1 MRSFFLNIITGF
13 IVISSL
19 LSRASDTI
27 SVSSNFF
34 HIDHQKKVIIINKP
48 AAVINQQFVNVKS
61 HILLNNVYEFHTSV
75 QIIEKGVEYNVSKNA
90 EMYKLYFSELPVV
103 QINTNYTIVDDPKVF
118 AVFNLYESNGNIFS
132 SNMGIEYRGSFSQTF
147 PKKSFGLNFW
157 NDTIGDNK
165 RDVELLG
172 MREDNKYN
180 LQAMYNEPLRIRS
193 KSSNE
198 LWLQVHQ
205 VVFYQNEEPEAVNGI
220 RTEYVDLFINNEYR
234 GVYALSEPVDRKQ
247 LKLKKHN
254 GNIRGEL
261 YKGAT
266 WDAPVTFT
274 SIPAFTNGNP
284 IWGGFEY
291 EYPDEIPPYWNNLHD
306 FINFVANANDCN
318 FYSNYKNKVQ
328 LNNAVDFFIFINL
341 LRASDNMGKNMFIA
355 KYTSNQ
361 PYFFVPWDL
370 DGVFGTIFDGSKQ
383 NITDDLMSN
392 FLYTRLLNDC
402 SNQGFNQTLKT
413 RWSSLRSSIITPQ
426 NILAILNTNYNYLN
440 SNGIYF
446 REDIAWNQ
454 LANDS
459 AELNYIE
466 TWLNERIAFL
476 DLFFNY
482 TCTPQNI
489 HDIPPTAIAKDL
501 TVYLNNNGTA
511 NINAAQIDNG
521 SSDAC
526 GIANMIVTP
535 NAFNCSHLGTNNVVL
550 RVTDISAIQSFDTAI
565 VTIVDTIKPIAIAQ
579 NRTVY
584 LNSNGE
590 AVLTAD
596 QVNNGSFDNCGLNN
610 FTLSK
615 SVFNCN
621 DLGVNIVQFTALD
634 NSGNQRS
641 VYAEITVIDTIKPI
655 GNAQNLNVYLN
666 NQGLAQI
673 YASMV
678 NNSIQDN
685 CSISNFELS
694 ETSFDCNDLG
704 LQNLILTAT
713 DESGNQKDFSFSV
726 MVIDTITP
734 AIGIVNNISITSQP
748 NICGAVVNW
757 TTPSIVDNCQFN
769 VVSNHHSGDLFTAG
783 NTTVTYNVSDNSGN
797 ASTKSFNVYVF
808 DNQSPIF
815 TNGPQNLT
823 VSTSLN
829 SNMAAVSWNLPTV
842 DDNCTF
848 TLTSNYQPGTS
859 FPIGTTTVI
868 YTAVDGNNNSSQY
881 SFNVTVIDQESPV
894 FSNIHPDITTCE
906 GLAVYYTLPSAT
918 DNSNGPVSVSRIG
931 GYESGF
937 VFPSGLTFVKF
948 KAIDDFGNFEL
959 DSFAVMVHPKQT
971 APQLIPNGSLDL
983 CELDTLIISTN
994 FSGPVYWSNN
1004 AFSNEISINSS
1015 TNISAFFIDNNGC
1028 ESHVS
1033 EALIITKHPIPPAPI
1048 ISANNNLTVCE
1059 GENINLSANLNES
1072 IIWSNGQTGSS
1083 ISINHSGSYYAYY
1096 NDAFGCRSHNST
1108 ALNITINPLPS
1119 SPIIDNFQPI
1129 YNACFGDTILVNAA
1143 GNNIHWSNGAIGNNV
1158 FVTET
1163 NSIYAYSVDLNTNCK
1178 SINSNVFTALFY
1190 DKPSVANLSFNNG
1203 KIKSD
1208 LIGNYQYVWYLN
1220 GSLLSNLNA
1229 YEIPFQGEGSYS
1241 LELKNQFNCSS
1252 VSNPF
1257 YFSVLGLND
1266 NYSAFE
1272 INIYP
1277 NPFNSSFRITGK
1289 MSNKMKVTIFDNIGN
1304 IVWFANGNS
1313 IYNSDIGFDFAAG
1326 LYFIIIEDENQK
1338 RESFKIIKT
1347 Q

>member
-1 MRSFFLNIITGF
+1 M
-13 IVISSL
+13 SS
-19 LSRASDTI
+19 ASDTI

-48 AAVINQQFVNVKS
+48 AAAINQQFVNVKS
-61 HILLNNVYEFHTSV
+61 HILLDNVYEFHTSV
-75 QIIEKGVEYNVSKNA
+75 QIIEKGVEYNVSKNS
-90 EMYKLYFSELPVV
+90 EMYKLYFSELPVIK
-103 QINTNYTIVDDPKVF
+103 INTNYTIVDDPRVYALFK
-118 AVFNLYESNGNIFS
+118 LYENNGNYLQ
-132 SNMGIEYRGSFSQTF
+132 SNIGVEYRGEFSQTL
-147 PKKSFGLNFW
+147 PKKSLSLRFW
-157 NDTIGDNK
+157 NDTLGNEK
-165 RDVELLG
+165 RDVSLIGL
-172 MREDNKYN
+172 REDNKYN

-193 KSSNE
+193 EVSNE
-198 LWLQVHQ
+198 LWRQIHQ
-205 VVFYQNEEPEAVNGI
+205 PYYLNEESGAINGI
-220 RTEYVDLFINNEYR
+220 RAKYVDLFINNEYR

-261 YKGAT
+261 YKADY
-266 WDAPVTFT
+266 WFSPVLFDSVPTF
-274 SIPAFTNGNP
+274 INGSTY
-284 IWGGFEY
+284 WGGFEHQ
-291 EYPDEIPPYWNNLHD
+291 YPDEIEPYWNNFHS
-306 FINFVANANDCN
+306 FVNFVVSANDCD
-318 FYSNYKNKVQ
+318 FYSQYQSKFQVE
-328 LNNAVDFFIFINL
+328 NAVDYFIFINL
-341 LRASDNMGKNMFIA
+341 LRATDNRGKNLFIA
-355 KYTSNQ
+355 KYAQNH

-370 DGVFGTIFDGSKQ
+370 DGVLGNIYDGTRDLTTIDILSNGFFDRIRQ
-383 NITDDLMSN
+383 
-392 FLYTRLLNDC
+392 DC
-402 SNQGFNQTLKT
+402 SSNGFNQKLVNRWNNLRNGGLITTSNIISMLNNKYAFLK
-413 RWSSLRSSIITPQ
+413 
-426 NILAILNTNYNYLN
+426 A
-440 SNGIYF
+440 NGVYD
-446 REDIAWNQ
+446 REKIAWNGFNEDTTEIQ
-454 LANDS
+454 
-459 AELNYIE
+459 YI
-466 TWLNERIAFL
+466 TNWLNARINYLDTAFAL
-476 DLFFNY
+476 PCN
-482 TCTPQNI
+482 PQNI

-535 NAFNCSHLGTNNVVL
+535 NAFNCSHLGTRNVVL

-565 VTIVDTIKPIAIAQ
+565 VAIVDTIKPIAITQ

-694 ETSFDCNDLG
+694 KTSFDCNDLG

-815 TNGPQNLT
+815 INGPQNLT

-937 VFPSGLTFVKF
+937 VFPPGLTFVKF

-1004 AFSNEISINSS
+1004 TFSDEISINLS

-1033 EALIITKHPIPPAPI
+1033 EALIITKHPIPPTPI

-1083 ISINHSGSYYAYY
+1083 ISIDHSGSYYAYY

-1108 ALNITINPLPS
+1108 ALNITINPLPT

-1190 DKPSVANLSFNNG
+1190 DKPSVANLSFSNG

-1266 NYSAFE
+1266 NYSAFG

-1304 IVWFANGNS
+1304 IVWFANGND
-1313 IYNSDIGFDFAAG
+1313 IYNLDIGFDFATG
-1326 LYFIIIEDENQK
+1326 LYFIIVEDENQK